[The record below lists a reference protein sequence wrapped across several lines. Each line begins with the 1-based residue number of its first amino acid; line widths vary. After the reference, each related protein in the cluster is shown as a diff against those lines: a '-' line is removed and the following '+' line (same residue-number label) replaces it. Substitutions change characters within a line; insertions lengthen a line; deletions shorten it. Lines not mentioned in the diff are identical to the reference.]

1 MRSIIVSICLIL
13 TTSFAAQADDPYL
26 VTGVVIDATSSNA
39 FEAQS
44 IAMGQGQAVA
54 ARTLINRL
62 TLIEDRQGTA
72 LDTESHMNELGELVP
87 GRELEASVVA
97 EMISGLEILNEQRS
111 ATRYIA
117 ELEISFDPRAV
128 ERVLTSFGVPFVDA
142 QSRFALV
149 LPVLDVEG
157 QFILWDDNSW
167 QNAWTRQS
175 FLNSLTPMIVPES
188 GPAERSA
195 LSARAALSLDE
206 AGLRRLAGIYAVNRI
221 VILRAQEREGIRRFG
236 GYLVTL
242 MPEEMQVE
250 TWGPETVYGGW
261 SNAAREFVTS
271 REDSWKRDSIVRDG
285 MTQSMQITVLYAAHG
300 EWQSLQEVLTGASL
314 VEDARLDA
322 VSRDGALMTVGYRG
336 DLEQLVSELAER
348 GAALE
353 EHPGLGWV
361 VRTAF

>member
-1 MRSIIVSICLIL
+1 VRSIIASICLIF
-13 TTSFAAQADDPYL
+13 TASFAAQADDPYL
-26 VTGVVIDATSSNA
+26 VTGIVIDATASNA
-39 FEAQS
+39 LEAQS
-44 IAMGQGQAVA
+44 IAMGQGQAA
-54 ARTLINRL
+54 GARVLIERL
-62 TLIEDRQGTA
+62 TLIEDRLGTA
-72 LDTESHMNELGELVP
+72 LDTNSHMNEMGELVP
-87 GRELEASVVA
+87 GNELEASVVA
-97 EMISGLEILNEQRS
+97 EMISGMEILNEQRS

-128 ERVLTSFGVPFVDA
+128 ERVLSSFGVPFVDA

-149 LPVLDVEG
+149 LPVLDVDG
-157 QFILWDDNSW
+157 QFILWDDNPW

-175 FLNSLTPMIVPES
+175 FMNSLTPMIVPES
-188 GPAERSA
+188 GPAERA

-206 AGLRRLAGIYAVNRI
+206 DGLRRLASIYAVNRL

-236 GYLVTL
+236 GYLVT
-242 MPEEMQVE
+242 MSPDEMQVE

-261 SNAAREFVTS
+261 SNAARTFVAS
-271 REDSWKRDSIVRDG
+271 REEAWKRESIVRDG
-285 MTQSMQITVLYAAHG
+285 MTQSMQVTVLYSAHG
-300 EWQSLQEVLTGASL
+300 EWQNLQDVLTGASL